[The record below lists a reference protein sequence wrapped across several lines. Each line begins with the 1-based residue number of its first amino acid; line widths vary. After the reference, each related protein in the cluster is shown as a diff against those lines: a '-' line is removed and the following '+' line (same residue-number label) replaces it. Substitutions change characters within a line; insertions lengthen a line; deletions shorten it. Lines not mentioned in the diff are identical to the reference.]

1 MRSSSQRLAFTLVE
15 LLVVIA
21 IIGILIGM
29 LLPAVQQ
36 VREAARRTACAN
48 NLRQLSLACHNYES
62 AFRAF
67 PPGCNWNGN
76 VRARGPAVIPRPVTD
91 PFAANNGR
99 NMGWGLIVLPFA
111 EQNAVYDLFKSG
123 TRRWND
129 RWFVAWNDAKDEP
142 LACTILPIFLCGSDG
157 KDGDRN
163 EHYSFTDHIEA
174 GYPAYG
180 KSCYIANLG
189 ACSPNQSCDPSYGD
203 RWGPM
208 TRNSR
213 TNHGKITDGS
223 SNTILLG
230 ERSGKTEEEL
240 GQNNPRVSYGAVWAG
255 RMNKPRTWAH
265 GAPNNQQRDTLS
277 SVCGRVHGTNVR
289 QWGVNGTRTPDGL
302 ASSYHPAGANVGF
315 ADGSTHYMTDALA
328 ISVFRNLAAMSD
340 GNVVA
345 DY

>member
-1 MRSSSQRLAFTLVE
+1 MRSYSKQRFAFTLVE

-36 VREAARRTACAN
+36 VREAARRSACQN

-62 AFRAF
+62 SNQAF
-67 PPGCNWNGN
+67 PPGCNWGPT
-76 VRARGPAVIPRPVTD
+76 RSRGARVIPMPNN
-91 PFAANNGR
+91 PNNGR
-99 NMGWGLIVLPFA
+99 NMGWGLIVLAYA
-111 EQNAVYDLFKSG
+111 EQNSLYDQFKSE
-123 TRRWND
+123 TRNFRD
-129 RWFVAWNDAKDEP
+129 RWFTGFSAKTGEP
-142 LACTILPIFLCGSDG
+142 LASQILPVFLCSSDG
-157 KDGDRN
+157 KDGSRN
-163 EHYSFTDHIEA
+163 EHYSFTDHIQA

-180 KSCYIANLG
+180 KSCYVANLG
-189 ACSPNQSCDPSYGD
+189 ACSPNQSCDKAYND

-213 TNHGKITDGS
+213 TNFGNIKDGS

-230 ERSGKTEEEL
+230 ERSGATEEEL
-240 GQNNPRVSYGAVWAG
+240 GQNNPRVSYGAVWSG

-265 GAPNNQQRDTLS
+265 GAPSNQQRDTLS

-302 ASSYHPAGANVGF
+302 ASSFHPGGANVGF
-315 ADGSTHYMTDALA
+315 CDGSTHFLKDSLA
-328 ISVFRNLAAMSD
+328 ITVFRDLASMLD
-340 GNVVA
+340 GDVVA
-345 DY
+345 NY

>member
-1 MRSSSQRLAFTLVE
+1 MRSSSHRFAFTLVE

-48 NLRQLSLACHNYES
+48 NLRQLSLACQNYES
-62 AFRAF
+62 AFQEF
-67 PPGCNWNGN
+67 PPGCNWGP
-76 VRARGPAVIPRPVTD
+76 VRSRGAPVIPRPSQ
-91 PFAANNGR
+91 PANGR
-99 NMGWGLIVLPFA
+99 NMGWGMIILAYA
-111 EQNAVYDLFKSG
+111 EQPALYDVFK
-123 TRRWND
+123 TETNNFND
-129 RWFVAWNDAKDEP
+129 RWFTAFGADGEP
-142 LACTILPIFLCGSDG
+142 AASTVLPIFLCGSDG

-163 EHYSFTDHIEA
+163 EHYSFTDHINA
-174 GYPAYG
+174 GYLAYG
-180 KSCYIANLG
+180 KSCYIANIG
-189 ACSPNQSCDPSYGD
+189 ACSPNQSCDPAYSD

-213 TNHGKITDGS
+213 TTYGEITDGS
-223 SNTILLG
+223 SNTILIG
-230 ERSGKTEEEL
+230 ERSGATEEEL
-240 GQNNPRVSYGAVWAG
+240 GQNNPRVSYGAVWSG

-302 ASSYHPAGANVGF
+302 ASSFHPGGANVGL
-315 ADGSTHYMTDALA
+315 ADGSTHFLQDGIA
-328 ISVFRNLAAMSD
+328 ISVFRNLAAMAD

>member
-62 AFRAF
+62 TFQAF
-67 PPGCNWNGN
+67 PPGCNWGP
-76 VRARGPAVIPRPVTD
+76 VRSRGEPVIPRPSQ
-91 PFAANNGR
+91 PSNGR

-111 EQNAVYDLFKSG
+111 EQNNLYDLFVTTTNG
-123 TRRWND
+123 FND
-129 RWFVAWNDAKDEP
+129 RWFTGFGPNGEP
-142 LACTILPIFLCGSDG
+142 LASTVLPLFLCGSDD

-180 KSCYIANLG
+180 KSCYVANLG
-189 ACSPNQSCDPSYGD
+189 ACSPNQSCDRAYGN

-208 TRNSR
+208 SRNSR
-213 TNHGKITDGS
+213 TNHAKITDGS
-223 SNTILLG
+223 SNTILIG
-230 ERSGKTEEEL
+230 ERSGRTEEEL
-240 GQNNPRVSYGAVWAG
+240 GQNNPRVSYGAVWSG

-265 GAPNNQQRDTLS
+265 GAPNNKQRDTIS

-289 QWGVNGTRTPDGL
+289 QWGINGTRTPDGL
-302 ASSYHPAGANVGF
+302 ASSYHPGGANVGF
-315 ADGSTHYMTDALA
+315 ADGSTHFLTDALA
-328 ISVFRNLAAMSD
+328 ISVLRNLAAMAD
-340 GNVVA
+340 GNVVQ